1 MHPQLHEMNSVRDD
15 KADGVQHHD
24 LSSKVSDI
32 IEEMCTCHQKFEPD
46 DDMEKE
52 LGEFESDA
60 AHESET
66 MKTQCSEEVLQD
78 VP

>member
-1 MHPQLHEMNSVRDD
+1 MYEMKID

-46 DDMEKE
+46 DDTEE
-52 LGEFESDA
+52 YTFTRQQRA
-60 AHESET
+60 
-66 MKTQCSEEVLQD
+66 QCD
-78 VP
+78 VTRRVQ